1 MGDTQV
7 FAFGASKNSWW
18 GRAWVLNVL
27 CDSQEIKPGH
37 LSMSEVKQRHHY
49 IQQHPKSNAFDG
61 LTKNILAE
69 KNILPASAFTL
80 DGDSGK
86 V

>member
-1 MGDTQV
+1 
-7 FAFGASKNSWW
+7 
-18 GRAWVLNVL
+18 
-27 CDSQEIKPGH
+27 
-37 LSMSEVKQRHHY
+37 MSEVKQRHHY

-80 DGDSGK
+80 DSDSGK